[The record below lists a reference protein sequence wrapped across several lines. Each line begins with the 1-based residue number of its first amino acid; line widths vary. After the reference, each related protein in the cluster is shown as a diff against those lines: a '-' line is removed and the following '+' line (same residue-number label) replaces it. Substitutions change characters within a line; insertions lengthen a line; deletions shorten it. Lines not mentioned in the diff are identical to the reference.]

1 MGGTGPEQPAPAPL
15 APREDPPPH
24 FYDEVGECS
33 ICTERFDEGERVCR
47 LRCRHMFHSAC
58 WERVMRIAG
67 TRNEASGN
75 PFRDDC
81 PNCRGQGAMIAVWE
95 YVDPD
100 LLRQRI
106 DYGDDPQ
113 IPMIAQ
119 HGAPLEPPPS
129 HFGITPPGSGAS
141 TPRRSVSPAGSH
153 RGPSSF
159 PVVDT
164 DTALPTYHALTRLA
178 DGRPALL
185 VDPGSV
191 GNLCGETWARSV
203 ADAAKKVGKMPT
215 YTKRSR
221 VLNVQGVGKGSQSCE
236 HDLALPISMR
246 TVDGDKVMSG
256 KFVTPAIPGS
266 DVPGLLG
273 LTALTTNRAILDC
286 NTRMLHFCG
295 PGDYDLTK
303 LLPPGTDSLQLEI
316 APSGHLVLPC
326 CDYEGASSSST
337 PSVSLLAR
345 QMSTRG
351 KSLKEVPPAPAYPPR
366 GLPLGAMPP
375 PGLDA

>member
-1 MGGTGPEQPAPAPL
+1 M
-15 APREDPPPH
+15 
-24 FYDEVGECS
+24 FYDEAGQCS
-33 ICTERFDEGERVCR
+33 ICHDDFEDGERVCR

-58 WERVMRIAG
+58 WERVMSLAG
-67 TRNEASGN
+67 TPNEAAGGDTR
-75 PFRDDC
+75 FRDDC
-81 PNCRGQGAMIAVWE
+81 PNCRGQGAIIAVWD

-100 LLRQRI
+100 LLTQRTDFGDHRQI
-106 DYGDDPQ
+106 AMVPQ
-113 IPMIAQ
+113 P
-119 HGAPLEPPPS
+119 GVLLEQPPS
-129 HFGITPPGSGAS
+129 HFGITPPSSGAS
-141 TPRRSVSPAGSH
+141 TPRRAISPTGAPGSS
-153 RGPSSF
+153 SSF

-164 DTALPTYHALTRLA
+164 DTVLPTYHALTRLA

-191 GNLCGETWARSV
+191 GNLCGESWARSV
-203 ADAAKKVGKMPT
+203 AEAAKKVGKMPT

-221 VLNVQGVGKGSQSCE
+221 VLNVQGVGNGSQSCE
-236 HDLALPISMR
+236 HDMALPISMR
-246 TVDGDKVMSG
+246 TVEGDKVMSG

-286 NTRMLHFCG
+286 NTRQLHFCG

-326 CDYEGASSSST
+326 CEYDGAASSST
-337 PSVSLLAR
+337 PAVSLLAR
-345 QMSTRG
+345 QLSAKARP
-351 KSLKEVPPAPAYPPR
+351 LRDVPPAPAYPPR
-366 GLPLGAMPP
+366 GLPAPP